1 MALLGLLALVGVIA
15 AIVAITS
22 PAPTRVVLRNVV
34 YNDVE
39 QASVALKQLVS
50 ENTK

>member
-1 MALLGLLALVGVIA
+1 VGVIA
-15 AIVAITS
+15 AIVAITA